1 MANVANAQAAP
12 LPPLTGAMLAI
23 GAVSVSFATFMNV
36 LDSSIAN
43 VAIPTIAGDLGVSAN
58 QGTWVITSF
67 AVSNAIAIPLTGWLS
82 QRFGQVRLF
91 ITSTILFVLAS
102 FLCGAAQSIEMLIAF
117 RVLQGAVAGPMIP
130 MSQSLL
136 LASFPK
142 AKAGT
147 AMAVWSVTTL
157 VAPVVGPIL
166 GGWISDNYSWPWIF
180 YINVPL
186 GLLAAYSTWTI
197 YRSRETAT
205 KKLPVDTVG
214 LSLLVLWIA
223 ALQIMLDKG
232 RELDWFNSGQIIAL
246 AVIAVVGLV
255 FFLIWERNEKHPIVD
270 LSLFRN
276 RNFTGSVIALSLGYG
291 AFFGTVVILPLWL
304 QTQIAYTATLAGL
317 AMAPVGLFAIIFAPI
332 VGRNLHRVDARK
344 VATCGFLIF
353 ALVLFMRSQFTSGVD
368 RWAVMLPAYIQG
380 FAMAMFFTP
389 LSMLMLS
396 GLKPEQIPAASG
408 LSNFVRVLCG
418 GFGSSITT
426 TAWDSRSA
434 LHHTQLMEHANAY
447 NPIYTDS
454 LNNLQQLGLSSDQ
467 TNAMFERT
475 LSIQASTLGANDIF
489 YFSSMMF
496 LVLIIAIWSTKPI
509 HGKHAAMDAGGAH

>member
-1 MANVANAQAAP
+1 MANAANADAT
-12 LPPLTGAMLAI
+12 LPPLQGAMLAI
-23 GAVSVSFATFMNV
+23 GAVSVSLATFMNV

-91 ITSTILFVLAS
+91 IVSTLLFVIAS
-102 FLCGAAQSIEMLIAF
+102 FLCGTAQSIEMLIAF

-147 AMAVWSVTTL
+147 AMAVWSMTTL

-186 GLLAAYSTWTI
+186 GILATYSTWTI

-205 KKLPVDTVG
+205 KKLPVDTIG

-232 RELDWFNSGQIIAL
+232 RELDWFNSGQIIGL
-246 AVIAVVGLV
+246 AIVAVVGLV
-255 FFLIWERNEKHPIVD
+255 FFLIWERHEKHPIVD
-270 LSLFRN
+270 LSLLRN
-276 RNFTGSVIALSLGYG
+276 RNFTGGVIALSLGYG
-291 AFFGTVVILPLWL
+291 AFFGNIVILPLWL
-304 QTQIAYTATLAGL
+304 QTQISYTATQAGL
-317 AMAPVGLFAIIFAPI
+317 AMAPVGLFAIMVSPF
-332 VGRNLHRVDARK
+332 VGRNIHRFDARIL
-344 VATCGFLIF
+344 ATCGFLIF
-353 ALVLFMRSQFTSGVD
+353 ALVLYMRSLFTSGVD
-368 RWAVMLPAYIQG
+368 NWSVMLPAYIQG
-380 FAMAMFFTP
+380 FAMAVFFTP
-389 LSMLMLS
+389 LTMLIMS

-418 GFGSSITT
+418 GFGSSIAT
-426 TAWDSRSA
+426 TAWDNRSA

-447 NPIYTDS
+447 NPIYTDGMQ
-454 LNNLQQLGLSSDQ
+454 NLQQLGLSSDQ
-467 TNAMFERT
+467 ANAMFERT
-475 LSIQASTLGANDIF
+475 LSVQASTLGANDIF

-496 LVLIIAIWSTKPI
+496 LVLIMAIWSTKPI
-509 HGKHAAMDAGGAH
+509 HGKHAVVDAGGAH